1 MLRTSRTALALS
13 AGVLFLFGTG
23 CDKLK
28 SRDNLNKGVAAFKG
42 AKYSDAVTLFKE
54 AIRLDP
60 DNPNARLY
68 LATAYMVQWIPGAA
82 SPENDEFA
90 KNARDTFMQVYNKD
104 PKDKTAI
111 ASLASLSFNEGKA
124 IPAED
129 KTRAERVAKFNE
141 AKDWYTKLLEVDPK
155 DKTAYYSLGVIVWEK
170 WYPVLMNARA
180 KMSMKPDDPGPLKD
194 KKVREQLRAEYSPL
208 IDDGIAKLE
217 KALEVDPLYDDA
229 MAYLNLL
236 HRERADLAETPD
248 EYKKEIETA
257 DSLVTKALDAR
268 KVKNEKA
275 NKQNSG
281 IVAK

>member
-23 CDKLK
+23 CEKLK

-42 AKYSDAVTLFKE
+42 AKYSDAVALFKE

-90 KNARDTFMQVYNKD
+90 KNARDMFMQVYNKD

-194 KKVREQLRAEYSPL
+194 KKVREQLRTEYSPL

-236 HRERADLAETPD
+236 HRERADLADTPE

>member
-1 MLRTSRTALALS
+1 MLRTSKTALALA

-23 CDKLK
+23 CEKLK

-42 AKYSDAVTLFKE
+42 AKYSDSVTFFKE

-60 DNPNARLY
+60 ANPNARLY
-68 LATAYMVQWIPGAA
+68 LATAYMVQWIPGAD
-82 SPENDEFA
+82 SPENNDFA
-90 KNARDTFMQVYNKD
+90 KNARDQFTEVYKKD
-104 PKDKTAI
+104 SKNTTAI
-111 ASLASLSFNEGKA
+111 ASLASLAFNEGKA
-124 IPAED
+124 IPADEKNREARLGRFD
-129 KTRAERVAKFNE
+129 E
-141 AKDWYTKLLEVDPK
+141 AKDWYTKLLEIDSK

-180 KMSMKPDDPGPLKD
+180 KMSMKPEDQGPLKD
-194 KKVREQLRAEYSPL
+194 KKVREQLRTDYLPL
-208 IDDGIAKLE
+208 VNDGIAKLE

-236 HRERADLAETPD
+236 HRERADIAETP
-248 EYKKEIETA
+248 EEFKKEIETA
-257 DSLVTKALDAR
+257 DGLVTQALNAR

-275 NKQNSG
+275 NQAGQG

>member
-1 MLRTSRTALALS
+1 MLRTSKMALAIA

-23 CDKLK
+23 CEKLK

-42 AKYSDAVTLFKE
+42 AKYSDSVTFFKE

-60 DNPNARLY
+60 ENPNARLY
-68 LATAYMVQWIPGAA
+68 LATAYMVQWIPGAD
-82 SPENDEFA
+82 SPENNEFA
-90 KNARDTFMQVYNKD
+90 KNARAQFMEVYNKD

-111 ASLASLSFNEGKA
+111 ASMASLAFNEGKA
-124 IPAED
+124 IPADEKNREARLARFD
-129 KTRAERVAKFNE
+129 E
-141 AKDWYTKLLEVDPK
+141 AKDWYTKLLAVDDK

-180 KMSMKPDDPGPLKD
+180 KMSMKPEDPGPLKD
-194 KKVREQLRAEYSPL
+194 KKVREQLRAEYGPL
-208 IDDGIAKLE
+208 VNDGIAKLE

-236 HRERADLAETPD
+236 HRERADISDTQE
-248 EYKKEIETA
+248 EFKKEIETA
-257 DSLVTKALDAR
+257 DGLVTKALEAR

-275 NKQNSG
+275 NQQNSG
-281 IVAK
+281 IVMK

>member
-23 CDKLK
+23 CEKLK

-42 AKYSDAVTLFKE
+42 AKYSDSVSFFKE

-90 KNARDTFMQVYNKD
+90 KNARDTFMAVYNKD

-111 ASLASLSFNEGKA
+111 ASLASLAFNEGKA
-124 IPAED
+124 IQADD
-129 KTRAERVAKFNE
+129 KTREQRIAKFNE
-141 AKDWYTKLLEVDPK
+141 AKDWYTKLLEVDDR

-180 KMSMKPDDPGPLKD
+180 KMSMKPEDQGPLKD
-194 KKVREQLRAEYSPL
+194 KKVREQLRAEYAPL
-208 IDDGIAKLE
+208 VDEGIAKLE
-217 KALEVDPLYDDA
+217 KALEIDPLYDDA

-236 HRERADLAETPD
+236 HRERADIADSPE
-248 EYKKEIETA
+248 EFKKEIEIA
-257 DSLVTKALDAR
+257 DGLVTKALDAR

-275 NKQNSG
+275 NQQSGG

>member
-23 CDKLK
+23 CEKLK

-42 AKYSDAVTLFKE
+42 AKYSDSVTFFKE

-60 DNPNARLY
+60 ENPNARLY
-68 LATAYMVQWIPGAA
+68 LATAYMVQWIPGAE

-90 KNARDTFMQVYNKD
+90 KNARDMFMEVYNKD

-111 ASLASLSFNEGKA
+111 ASLASLAFNEGKA
-124 IPAED
+124 IPAEE
-129 KTRAERVAKFNE
+129 KTRSQRVAKFNE
-141 AKDWYTKLLEVDPK
+141 AKEWYTKLLEVDPK

-170 WYPVLMNARA
+170 WYPVLMTARA
-180 KMSMKPDDPGPLKD
+180 KMSMKPEDPGPLKD
-194 KKVREQLRAEYSPL
+194 KKVREQLRTEYGPL
-208 IDDGIAKLE
+208 VDDGIAKLE

-236 HRERADLAETPD
+236 HRERADLADTPED
-248 EYKKEIETA
+248 YKKEIETA
-257 DSLVTKALDAR
+257 DGLVTKALDAR

-275 NKQNSG
+275 NQQNSG

>member
-23 CDKLK
+23 CEKLK

-42 AKYSDAVTLFKE
+42 AKYSDSVSFFKE

-90 KNARDTFMQVYNKD
+90 KNARDTFMAVYNKD

-111 ASLASLSFNEGKA
+111 ASLASLAFNEGKA
-124 IPAED
+124 IQADD
-129 KTRAERVAKFNE
+129 KTREQRIAKFNE
-141 AKDWYTKLLEVDPK
+141 AKDWYTKLLEVDDR

-180 KMSMKPDDPGPLKD
+180 KMSMKPEDPGPLKD
-194 KKVREQLRAEYSPL
+194 KKVREQLRAEYAPL
-208 IDDGIAKLE
+208 VDEGIAKLE
-217 KALEVDPLYDDA
+217 KALEIDPLYDDA

-236 HRERADLAETPD
+236 HRERADIADNSD
-248 EYKKEIETA
+248 EFNKEIQIA
-257 DSLVTKALDAR
+257 DGLVTKALDAR

-275 NKQNSG
+275 NQQSGG